1 MSDPGIPMTSSEVKN
16 MQHTKTAFYFLFAGL
31 ALVIAT
37 SIFLATATPVSA
49 QCGSQASSCKNC
61 HEVQGE
67 LPVNADGTGWHQ
79 SHAFGDF
86 CYICHAG
93 NNQAK
98 DKTAAHEGMVAPLSD
113 VQAACQQCHVADLQ
127 ERAQVYATSLGVEV
141 GSGSAAPAAAGSEAV
156 TVSSESAPSAASNQ
170 CNEVVVDDPNV
181 VNYAQNYDAIVLGKK
196 PVNWGNMILIGMI
209 GLIAVGGGG
218 FVVTREKLVNVKFG
232 DTRKVDDEYPA
243 DVVEMLPKIASLKPD
258 ARKSLK
264 NVLANKKADKALDLL
279 DTVMKKDEE

>member
-1 MSDPGIPMTSSEVKN
+1 MLYK
-16 MQHTKTAFYFLFAGL
+16 KTAFHFLIAGL
-31 ALVIAT
+31 TIVLITGVL
-37 SIFLATATPVSA
+37 LAMATPAKA

-61 HEVQGE
+61 HEVQGQD
-67 LPVNADGTGWHQ
+67 PVNADGTGWHQ

-98 DKTAAHEGMVAPLSD
+98 DKAAAHEGMVAPLSD
-113 VQAACQQCHVADLQ
+113 VAAACQQCHVADLQ
-127 ERAQVYATSLGVEV
+127 ERAQVYASALGVEI
-141 GSGSAAPAAAGSEAV
+141 GSGSAAPALG
-156 TVSSESAPSAASNQ
+156 SSEVVPVSADPAPVVASNQ

-218 FVVTREKLVNVKFG
+218 FVFTREKLVNVKFG
-232 DTRKVDDEYPA
+232 DRRKVEEEYPA
-243 DVVEMLPKIASLKPD
+243 DVVEMLPKIASLKAD
-258 ARKSLK
+258 ARKSLR
-264 NVLANKKADKALDLL
+264 NVLENKKADKALDLI
-279 DTVMKKDEE
+279 DTLVSKDEE